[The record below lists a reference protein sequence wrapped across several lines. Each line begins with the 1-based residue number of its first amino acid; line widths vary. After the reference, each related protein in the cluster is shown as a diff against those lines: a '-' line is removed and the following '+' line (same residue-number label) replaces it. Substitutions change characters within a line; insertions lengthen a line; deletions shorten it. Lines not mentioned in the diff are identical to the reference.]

1 VGKICVLIAD
11 DDVATLHLLGL
22 HLEKE
27 GFEVLLASSGSAALK
42 MAYEH
47 HPEAIILDIMMPG
60 MDGFEVCHRLR
71 EMTDAVIIFV
81 TVMGQPEN
89 IIKGLQLG
97 ADDYM
102 IKPYDY
108 RELLARLMACLRR
121 KETMKPAP
129 ALIGSGDVFLLTDP
143 MRRRV
148 FVNGQEVSLTPRE
161 FDVLRY
167 LLRNRGRVLSPEA
180 ILTNI
185 WGSEYAGDRQL
196 LKQFI
201 YRLRSKLEPN
211 PSEPLYLITIRGSGY
226 MIDTASPA

>member
-22 HLEKE
+22 GLEKE
-27 GFEVLLASSGSAALK
+27 GFKVLLASSGGMALK
-42 MAYEH
+42 LAYEH
-47 HPEAIILDIMMPG
+47 HPDAIILDIMMPG
-60 MDGFEVCHRLR
+60 IDGFEACRRLR

-81 TVMGQPEN
+81 TVKGQPED

-121 KETMKPAP
+121 KEAIKPAP
-129 ALIGSGDVFLLTDP
+129 ALIGSENVLLLTDP
-143 MRRRV
+143 MRRLV
-148 FVNGQEVSLTPRE
+148 FVNGQEVALTPKE

-167 LLRNRGRVLSPEA
+167 LLRNCGRVLSPEA

-211 PSEPLYLITIRGSGY
+211 PSQPQYLITIRGSGY
-226 MIDTASPA
+226 VFDTAPPS

>member
-1 VGKICVLIAD
+1 MGKISVLIAD
-11 DDVATLHLLGL
+11 DDIATLHLLGMG
-22 HLEKE
+22 LEKE
-27 GFEVLLASSGSAALK
+27 GFIALLASSGSMALK

-47 HPEAIILDIMMPG
+47 HPDAIILDVMMPG
-60 MDGFEVCHRLR
+60 IDGFEACRRLR

-81 TVMGQPEN
+81 TVKGQAED
-89 IIKGLQLG
+89 IIKGLRLG

-102 IKPYDY
+102 IKPYNY

-121 KETMKPAP
+121 KDSMKPAP
-129 ALIGSGDVFLLTDP
+129 ALIGSGNVLLLTDP
-143 MRRRV
+143 MRRLV
-148 FVNGQEVSLTPRE
+148 FVNGQEVALTPRE

-167 LLRNRGRVLSPEA
+167 LLRNCGRVLSPEA

-185 WGSEYAGDRQL
+185 WGSEYAGDRYL

-211 PSEPLYLITIRGSGY
+211 PSEPQYLITIRGSGY
-226 MIDTASPA
+226 MIDTSPPA

>member
-1 VGKICVLIAD
+1 MGKICVLIAD

-22 HLEKE
+22 GLEKE
-27 GFEVLLASSGSAALK
+27 GFKVLLASSGGMALK
-42 MAYEH
+42 LAYEH
-47 HPEAIILDIMMPG
+47 HPDAIILDIMMPG
-60 MDGFEVCHRLR
+60 IDGFEACRRLR

-81 TVMGQPEN
+81 TVKGQPED

-121 KETMKPAP
+121 KEAIKPAP
-129 ALIGSGDVFLLTDP
+129 ALIGSENVLLLTDP
-143 MRRRV
+143 MRRLV
-148 FVNGQEVSLTPRE
+148 FVNGQEVALTPKE

-167 LLRNRGRVLSPEA
+167 LLRNCGRVLSPEA

-211 PSEPLYLITIRGSGY
+211 PSQPQYLITIRGSGY
-226 MIDTASPA
+226 VFDTAPPS